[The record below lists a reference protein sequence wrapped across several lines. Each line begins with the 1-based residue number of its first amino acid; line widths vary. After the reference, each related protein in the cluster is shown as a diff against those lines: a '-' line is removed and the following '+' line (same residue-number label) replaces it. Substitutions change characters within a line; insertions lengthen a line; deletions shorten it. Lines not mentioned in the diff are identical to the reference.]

1 MTEDFEHREIF
12 TKAKSYKTFD
22 EGNPNSNKIMK
33 NTFDKLIS
41 PVWKKW
47 TEKLRDDY
55 KDRMNLRADYLRFT
69 LHIITFKN
77 PNMNEEINEA
87 QIDLTGLTIYHE
99 SKAVN

>member
-1 MTEDFEHREIF
+1 
-12 TKAKSYKTFD
+12 
-22 EGNPNSNKIMK
+22 MK

-99 SKAVN
+99 SKAVNQQKSGTLQTNAWDQNGKSNINI